1 MTMQY
6 ELLAHRIIERAAVQF
21 PKKQIVTR
29 VGDGVHRYTYAD
41 LFERVARLGNALRGL
56 GVGPGDR
63 VGTFGWNTYRHLE
76 AYFAP
81 PTIGAIVHTINI
93 RLAPD
98 DMAYIINHAGDRVL
112 LIDPD
117 LAPLI
122 AAIADRLDSV
132 RHFVILGDADA
143 IDGIDGAPGDT
154 LPGAVSYEALLAS
167 AAPEYRPAAV
177 DEYAT
182 MGLCYTS
189 ATTGLP
195 KGVAY
200 SHRAVYL
207 HSLTSATVDVLGM
220 SERDRVMAIVPMFHA
235 NCWGLPYTSTLVGA
249 DQIFPGARP
258 GPREIC
264 ELIQSEKVTFSAGV
278 PTIWIGVLDYL
289 QRAGIEHNHDL
300 SSLRQVISGGSALPL
315 AVLQAYRDRLGVE
328 MVHAYGMTEAAP
340 LISVNRRRTW
350 LDALTDAQR
359 LDLCARQGVIA
370 PGIEMRLVDETG
382 ADAAW
387 DGQQRGE
394 LWFRGPWVAREYV
407 NDARSAETF
416 VDDWYHSGDIA
427 SVDPDG
433 YIQIVDRV
441 KDMVKSGGEWISS
454 VDLESAIMAHPDVLE
469 AAVIAVPHPQ
479 WQERPL
485 ACVVARADAAAPLT
499 GAAVLD
505 FIRPDFARWWL
516 PDAVVFINEIPK
528 TSVGKFDKKA
538 LRERFDA
545 GIGSASDADG
555 AAAGG

>member
-6 ELLAHRIIERAAVQF
+6 ELLAHRILERAAVQF
-21 PKKQIVTR
+21 PQKRIVTR
-29 VGDGVHRYTYAD
+29 VGDGLHRYTYAD
-41 LFERVARLGNALRGL
+41 LFERTARLGNALREL
-56 GVGPGDR
+56 GVGSGDR

-98 DMAYIINHAGDRVL
+98 DMAYIINHAGDKVL

-122 AAIADRLDSV
+122 AGIADRLESV
-132 RHFVILGDADA
+132 QHFVILGDESDLPADL
-143 IDGIDGAPGDT
+143 
-154 LPGAVSYEALLAS
+154 LPGALAYETLLA
-167 AAPEYRPAAV
+167 AASPEYRPANIT

-235 NCWGLPYTSTLVGA
+235 NCWGLPYTATLVGA

-258 GPREIC
+258 GPAEIC
-264 ELIQSEKVTFSAGV
+264 QLIESERVTFSAGV

-289 QRAGIEHNHDL
+289 QRSGVEYDL
-300 SSLRQVISGGSALPL
+300 SVLRQVISGGSALPL

-350 LDALTDAQR
+350 LDGLSDTQR
-359 LDLCARQGVIA
+359 LDLCAKQGVIA
-370 PGIEMRLVDETG
+370 PGIEMRLVDDSG

-407 NDARSAETF
+407 RDDRSAETF
-416 VDDWYHSGDIA
+416 VDDWYRSGDIA

-485 ACVVARADAAAPLT
+485 ACVVPRADAAAPLT

-516 PDAVVFINEIPK
+516 PDEVVFIDEIPK

-545 GIGSASDADG
+545 GGNVDAGSDTGGNSDTVG
-555 AAAGG
+555 S

>member
-1 MTMQY
+1 MTMHY
-6 ELLAHRIIERAAVQF
+6 ELLAHRILERAATQF
-21 PKKQIVTR
+21 PDKRIITR
-29 VGDGVHRYTYAD
+29 VGEGAHRYTYAD
-41 LFERVARLGNALRGL
+41 MFARAARLGNALREL
-56 GVGPGDR
+56 GVGAGDR
-63 VGTFGWNTYRHLE
+63 VGTFAWNNYRHLE

-81 PTIGAIVHTINI
+81 PTIGAVVHTINI

-98 DMAYIINHAGDRVL
+98 DMAYIINHAGDKVL

-122 AAIADRLDSV
+122 EAISHRLTTV
-132 RHFVILGDADA
+132 QHFVILADPDE
-143 IDGIDGAPGDT
+143 ISTT
-154 LPGAVSYEALLAS
+154 LPNAVAYETILDAAS
-167 AAPEYRPAAV
+167 AEYRPASV

-207 HSLTSATVDVLGM
+207 HSMASSAVDVLAL

-235 NCWGLPYTSTLVGA
+235 NCWGLPYSSTMVGA

-258 GPREIC
+258 DPRVIC
-264 ELIQSEKVTFSAGV
+264 ELVEREGVTFSAGV

-289 QRAGIEHNHDL
+289 QRAGVEYDL
-300 SSLRQVISGGSALPL
+300 SSLKQIISGGSAVPL
-315 AVLQAYRDRLGVE
+315 AILQAYREQLGVE
-328 MVHAYGMTEAAP
+328 IVHAYGMTEAAP

-350 LDALTDAQR
+350 LDDLSDTEQLALSAK
-359 LDLCARQGVIA
+359 QGVIA
-370 PGIEMRLVDETG
+370 PGIEMKLVDENG
-382 ADAAW
+382 ATVQW
-387 DGQQRGE
+387 DGEQRGE
-394 LWFRGPWVAREYV
+394 LWFRGPWVADEYV
-407 NDARSAETF
+407 DDERSAETF
-416 VDDWYHSGDIA
+416 VDGWYHSGDIA
-427 SVDPDG
+427 SIDPDG

-469 AAVIAVPHPQ
+469 AAVIAIPHAQ

-485 ACVVARADAAAPLT
+485 ACVVPRANTAARLT
-499 GAAVLD
+499 RDVILD

-516 PDAVVFINEIPK
+516 PDDVVFIDEIPK

-538 LRERFDA
+538 LRERFESH
-545 GIGSASDADG
+545 G
-555 AAAGG
+555 

>member
-29 VGDGVHRYTYAD
+29 VGEGVHRYTYAD

-132 RHFVILGDADA
+132 RHFVILGDAND
-143 IDGIDGAPGDT
+143 IDGAPGDT

-167 AAPEYRPAAV
+167 AEPEYRPAAV

-258 GPREIC
+258 GPQEIC

-350 LDALTDAQR
+350 LDALTAEQR

-485 ACVVARADAAAPLT
+485 ACVVPRADAAAALT
-499 GAAVLD
+499 GDAVLD

-516 PDAVVFINEIPK
+516 PDAVVFIDEIPK

-545 GIGSASDADG
+545 GIGSGSDVDVA

>member
-21 PKKQIVTR
+21 PQKRIVTR
-29 VGDGVHRYTYAD
+29 TGDGIHRYTYAD
-41 LFERVARLGNALRGL
+41 LFERTARLGNALRAL
-56 GVGPGDR
+56 GVGPADR

-98 DMAYIINHAGDRVL
+98 DLAYIINHAGDKVL

-122 AAIADRLDSV
+122 AGIAARLETV
-132 RHFVILGDADA
+132 RHFVILGDESAVPE
-143 IDGIDGAPGDT
+143 GI
-154 LPGAVSYEALLAS
+154 LPGALAYETLLA
-167 AAPEYRPAAV
+167 AASPEYRPAAID
-177 DEYAT
+177 DEYAV

-235 NCWGLPYTSTLVGA
+235 NCWGLPYTATLVGA

-258 GPREIC
+258 GPPEIC
-264 ELIQSEKVTFSAGV
+264 QLIESEGVTFSAGV

-289 QRAGIEHNHDL
+289 QRSGIEHDL

-315 AVLQAYRDRLGVE
+315 AVLQAYRERLGVE
-328 MVHAYGMTEAAP
+328 LVHAYGMTEAAP

-350 LDALTDAQR
+350 LDGLSDAQR
-359 LDLCARQGVIA
+359 LDLCAKQGVIA
-370 PGIEMRLVDETG
+370 PGIELRLVDDNG

-394 LWFRGPWVAREYV
+394 LWFRGPWVAKEYV
-407 NDARSAETF
+407 QDDRSAETF
-416 VDDWYHSGDIA
+416 VDDWYRSGDIA
-427 SVDPDG
+427 AVDPDG

-485 ACVVARADAAAPLT
+485 ACVVPRAAAAAPLT
-499 GAAVLD
+499 SDAVLD

-516 PDAVVFINEIPK
+516 PDAVVFIDEIPK

-538 LRERFDA
+538 LRARFEASANAGAATDA
-545 GIGSASDADG
+545 DVGGSSDA
-555 AAAGG
+555 AGN

>member
-21 PKKQIVTR
+21 PKKEIVTR
-29 VGDGVHRYTYAD
+29 IGDGVHRYTYAD
-41 LFERVARLGNALRGL
+41 LFERIARLGNALRGL

-93 RLAPD
+93 RLAAD

-132 RHFVILGDADA
+132 RHFVILGDAA
-143 IDGIDGAPGDT
+143 AVPEDT
-154 LPGAVSYEALLAS
+154 LPGAVSYETLLAA

-207 HSLTSATVDVLGM
+207 HSLTSAAVDVLGM

-258 GPREIC
+258 GPPEIC

-289 QRAGIEHNHDL
+289 QRSGVENDL

-350 LDALTDAQR
+350 LDGLDDAQR

-382 ADAAW
+382 VDAAW

-394 LWFRGPWVAREYV
+394 LWFRGPWVASEYV

-485 ACVVARADAAAPLT
+485 ACVVPRAAAAAPLT
-499 GAAVLD
+499 AAAVLD

-516 PDAVVFINEIPK
+516 PDAVVFIDEIPK

-545 GIGSASDADG
+545 AISVDANAD
-555 AAAGG
+555 AAGS